1 MTVTTT
7 AQLERLLLSLQEQIV
22 AAGVADAL
30 VILRPQEMARL
41 IVEARTQGYE
51 RGRVDALADSLANL
65 RASGL
70 FLPLAEATQL
80 LERQAAEVFSS

>member
-7 AQLERLLLSLQEQIV
+7 AQLEMLLLSLQEQIV

-65 RASGL
+65 RASG
-70 FLPLAEATQL
+70 FVPLAEAAQL